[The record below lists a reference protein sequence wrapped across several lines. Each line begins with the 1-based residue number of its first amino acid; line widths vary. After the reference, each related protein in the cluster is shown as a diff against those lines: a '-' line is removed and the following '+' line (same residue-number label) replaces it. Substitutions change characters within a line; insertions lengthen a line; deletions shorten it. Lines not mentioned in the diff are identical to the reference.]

1 MSFDDDDVLVPDDDD
16 GGVNA
21 INITPLVDV
30 CLVLVLIFM
39 VTSPFFAK
47 QLMPVTL
54 PRASTAESEDRE
66 NITVSI
72 SPEDGYAV
80 NETSVSKDDL
90 VRELRKQLR
99 ASGFSF
105 VLIRAD
111 ERVPHGEVQ
120 DVMKL
125 CKRIGVRRI
134 AFATDP
140 SS

>member
-1 MSFDDDDVLVPDDDD
+1 MAFDDDDALSVADDDE
-16 GGVNA
+16 GVNS

-39 VTSPFFAK
+39 VTTPFFSK
-47 QLMPVTL
+47 TLMEVAL
-54 PRASTAESEDRE
+54 PRASTAQAEDRE

-72 SPEDGYAV
+72 SPEEGFAV
-80 NETSVSKDDL
+80 NEIPVAKAAL
-90 VRELRKQLR
+90 YNELRRQLK

-111 ERVPHGEVQ
+111 QGVPHGEVQ
-120 DVMKL
+120 DVMKI
-125 CKRIGVRRI
+125 CKRAKVSRI

-140 SS
+140 RY

>member
-1 MSFDDDDVLVPDDDD
+1 MAFDEEDALVPDDDE

-47 QLMPVTL
+47 QLVTVTL
-54 PRASTAESEDRE
+54 PKASTAESEDRE

-72 SPEDGYAV
+72 SPTEGYAV
-80 NETSVSKDDL
+80 NEISVTQEGLSA
-90 VRELRKQLR
+90 ELRKQLKE
-99 ASGFSF
+99 SGFSF

-111 ERVPHGEVQ
+111 EQVSHGQVQ

-125 CKRIGVRRI
+125 CKKIGVRRI

-140 SS
+140 RS